1 MNLEEQNV
9 MENAARDEAL
19 LQVYPILRWFEY
31 RHLPV
36 PLQHISALFHEL
48 AWGQARAA
56 WVPFNP
62 NNPSGSD
69 SFVKVEGA
77 PATSSS
83 KALGNRASSRRSSC
97 WSTAAAAEQ

>member
-31 RHLPV
+31 KHLPV

-62 NNPSGSD
+62 GSD
-69 SFVKVEGA
+69 PLGVVKHEPEFAEGLRKLLEA
-77 PATSSS
+77 KDCIVRAR
-83 KALGNRASSRRSSC
+83 KAL
-97 WSTAAAAEQ
+97 TE